1 MTLNAPARRVYK
13 ENFAT
18 SVSKHLKYYLHL
30 TCRNRSKLCPSEILL
45 EIQSKSTV

>member
-1 MTLNAPARRVYK
+1 MTSNAPARRVYK

-30 TCRNRSKLCPSEILL
+30 TCRNRPMLCPSEIIL